1 MAQVSR
7 RDRQHRMVDL
17 TRVLPKSS
25 FDQDPVRV
33 AQALLGKWL
42 IHDEQGVIVAGRIV
56 ETEAYLAANDPASHS
71 HRGQTSRNAVMFGPP
86 GHAYV
91 YAIHRYHCLN
101 VVTEGV
107 GVPSAVLLRAVEPLQ
122 GLEIMAARRGT
133 DHYVHLAS
141 GPGKLCQAF
150 AIDRTLNRWD
160 CTQGTCLWLAEP
172 VSDTKLEIAVSPR
185 IGVTSA
191 QELRL
196 RFYDAGSACLSR
208 RHRG

>member
-1 MAQVSR
+1 
-7 RDRQHRMVDL
+7 MVTD
-17 TRVLPKSS
+17 
-25 FDQDPVRV
+25 
-33 AQALLGKWL
+33 
-42 IHDEQGVIVAGRIV
+42 
-56 ETEAYLAANDPASHS
+56 
-71 HRGQTSRNAVMFGPP
+71 
-86 GHAYV
+86 
-91 YAIHRYHCLN
+91 
-101 VVTEGV
+101 GV

-133 DHYVHLAS
+133 DHYVHLAN

-172 VSDTKLEIAVSPR
+172 VSDTALEIAVSPR